1 MDAMRIVIDDPA
13 VVPALEDVRSERKT
27 WVILGQVPKK
37 NNPLNNKY
45 KLVDKG
51 DDWDDFI
58 DTLDES
64 KVLFCLVRFTV
75 KEVPRFAFITFCGE
89 GVPGEIKGKYG
100 YHCQDMEKW
109 IGHFHVQLNARS
121 ADDVTQQ
128 KILSKM
134 TTALGAA
141 YEAGQIT
148 QGSSKGEKVSGS
160 GYKKDTAFQAIPEV
174 SSQYWS
180 SQAPAS
186 GTPSSGYVKDKAY
199 ENIKDQSADYWNQN
213 SSPSPSGPTEK
224 KTVSDYKN
232 ISGASSLKS
241 RYEDLAKPEAK
252 PEIQRTGVRP
262 NFSRPPEPTPAP
274 QKQAPAARATRAPEA
289 APAAAPAPV
298 HHYEPEPAAHYEPEP
313 AAHYEPE
320 PAAHYEPPASHYE
333 PPAAH
338 YEPPAA
344 HYEPPVAHYEPE
356 PVAYHEPEAT
366 YEAPAEH
373 YEAQAH
379 HDAPAYEEHYEESYD
394 NYPVDGGYEE
404 GYQEGGYEEH
414 YEEQYE
420 APAAAAAAAG
430 GITCTAL
437 YDYAGE
443 NEGDL
448 SFYAG
453 DVIAILDQSDPS
465 GWWQGEINGISG
477 FFPMNF
483 VQQN

>member
-13 VVPALEDVRSERKT
+13 VVPALEDVRAERKT
-27 WVILGQVPKK
+27 WVVLGQVPKK

-64 KVLFCLVRFTV
+64 KVLFCLIRFTV

-89 GVPGEIKGKYG
+89 GVPGEVKGKYG

-121 ADDVTQQ
+121 ADDVTQA
-128 KILSKM
+128 KILAKM

-160 GYKKDTAFQAIPEV
+160 GYKKDTAYQAIPEQ
-174 SSQYWS
+174 SAQYWS
-180 SQAPAS
+180 SQAPAA
-186 GTPSSGYVKDKAY
+186 GAPSSGYVKDKAY
-199 ENIKDQSADYWNQN
+199 ENIKDQSSEYWNQN
-213 SSPSPSGPTEK
+213 AGASSGPVEK
-224 KTVSDYKN
+224 KTVTDYKN

-262 NFSRPPEPTPAP
+262 NFSRPAEPEPVP
-274 QKQAPAARATRAPEA
+274 QKQPARAPAARAPPA
-289 APAAAPAPV
+289 AAAPAPAPAPV
-298 HHYEPEPAAHYEPEP
+298 QHYEPEPAYEPP
-313 AAHYEPE
+313 PQ
-320 PAAHYEPPASHYE
+320 HYEPPQ
-333 PPAAH
+333 
-338 YEPPAA
+338 
-344 HYEPPVAHYEPE
+344 AHYEPE
-356 PVAYHEPEAT
+356 PVHAAYEPPQAHYEPQYEAAPAHH
-366 YEAPAEH
+366 EAPAEH
-373 YEAQAH
+373 YE
-379 HDAPAYEEHYEESYD
+379 EHYEEAYEEA
-394 NYPVDGGYEE
+394 PAEGGYEE
-404 GYQEGGYEEH
+404 SYQEGGYEEQH
-414 YEEQYE
+414 YEESYEE
-420 APAAAAAAAG
+420 APAAAAAAG
-430 GITCTAL
+430 GLTCTAL

-453 DVIAILDQSDPS
+453 DVITILDQSDPS
-465 GWWQGEINGISG
+465 GWWQGEVNGVSG